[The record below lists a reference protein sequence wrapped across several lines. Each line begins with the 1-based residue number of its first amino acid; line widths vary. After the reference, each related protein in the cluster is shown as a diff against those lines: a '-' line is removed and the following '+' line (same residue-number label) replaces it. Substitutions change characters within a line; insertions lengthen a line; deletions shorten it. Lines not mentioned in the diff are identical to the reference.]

1 MIKDALQ
8 DLIKFVHSVG
18 VFPALHITQTDE
30 GMTIQSAAADKTA
43 VVQAETPLKI
53 GDSEL
58 VFGLGQLELLDYI
71 LKCPEYK
78 ENEKISLVNDD
89 DGKLSKVVFSNAAG
103 DFTNSYRFMSQTL
116 VETLVKT
123 VKLKGVQWGVEV
135 APPVNSIQ
143 RFNMQVGANSGE
155 PSFMLKQDAD
165 KLVITFGTPATHGG
179 SFTFATGVKGKL
191 NGVQQYPVQTF
202 QKILNLTANAKTA
215 TLKLAE
221 GIMCFEIDSGLVK
234 YSYYIMALS
243 K

>member
-8 DLIKFVHSVG
+8 DLIKYVHSVG
-18 VFPALHITQTDE
+18 VFPALHITQTPE
-30 GMTIQSAAADKTA
+30 GMTIQSAAVDKTA
-43 VVQAETPLKI
+43 VVQATTSLKI

-58 VFGLGQLELLDYI
+58 VYGLGQLELLDYI

-78 ENEKISLVNDD
+78 ENEKINLVNDD

-123 VKLKGVQWGVEV
+123 VKVKSV
-135 APPVNSIQ
+135 AWAIDVVPPVSSIQ
-143 RFNMQVGANSGE
+143 RFNMQASANNSE
-155 PSFMLKQDAD
+155 QSFMLKQDGD

-179 SFTFATGVKGKL
+179 SFTFATGVTGKL
-191 NGVQQYPVQTF
+191 NGVVQYPVQTF
-202 QKILNLTANAKTA
+202 QKILNLSANAKT
-215 TLKLAE
+215 TKLKIAD
-221 GIMCFEIDSGLVK
+221 GIMCFELNSGLVN
-234 YSYYIMALS
+234 YNYYIMALS